1 MEKVR
6 SLADQIREELGK
18 PQAKDTEISPKSNAN
33 SSKVR
38 SGKKSTQELP
48 DIIKAILAYDNSSNK
63 KMVHV
68 RFDQRTVDTLTKFK
82 MATGTDLS
90 KFVAFSVNHVME
102 NFPEIKNTIK
112 KFIQNTDL

>member
-1 MEKVR
+1 MEKIR

-18 PQAKDTEISPKSNAN
+18 PQGKVADVSPK
-33 SSKVR
+33 VR
-38 SGKKSTQELP
+38 APTNRRGRNKADQELP
-48 DIIKAILAYDNSSNK
+48 DIIKAILAYDNALNR

-82 MATGTDLS
+82 MATGTDIS
-90 KFVAFSVNHVME
+90 KFIAFSVDHVVE
-102 NFPEIKNTIK
+102 NFPEIKQTIK